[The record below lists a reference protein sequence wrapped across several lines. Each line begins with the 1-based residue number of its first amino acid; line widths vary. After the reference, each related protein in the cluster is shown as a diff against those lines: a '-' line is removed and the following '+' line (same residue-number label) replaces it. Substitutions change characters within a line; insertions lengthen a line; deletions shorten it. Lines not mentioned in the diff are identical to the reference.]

1 MGNLGKF
8 DGYLICTDCDGT
20 LTDSHR
26 KISDENRDAIRYFQ
40 SEGGL
45 FTVASGRYPH
55 YIDEFADKFVPNT
68 YIVSNNGTVLYDL
81 KEDKAIIS
89 SHITEDVSEV
99 LCYIYD
105 NMPDIICGIV
115 AGEMGESIKYIRADA
130 HFPEKFKEY
139 YGENVPISSTDEL
152 KKLVRDSKDDF
163 TKMVFVEQDPE
174 KSLPNAEKLI
184 TVFGDKYEIV
194 LSWDTGIE
202 FLPKGSGKGQMIS
215 KMKELLPNV
224 HTTIGIGDYGNDISM
239 FGYCDIAYAVE
250 NAPDWVKAKAKNIT
264 VSNDDNAI
272 AKIIRDLEVNINAK

>member
-20 LTDSHR
+20 LTNSKR

-55 YIDEFADKFVPNT
+55 YIDEFSDRFVPNT

-81 KEDKAIIS
+81 KEDKVVFK

-115 AGEMGESIKYIRADA
+115 AGEMGESIKYVRADA
-130 HFPEKFKEY
+130 NTPKEFKEY
-139 YGENVPISSTDEL
+139 YGDNSPIYSTEEL
-152 KKLVRDSKDDF
+152 KKLVAESNDEF
-163 TKMVFVEQDPE
+163 TKMIFVESDPK
-174 KSLPNAEKLI
+174 KSLPNAEKLSEI
-184 TVFGDKYEIV
+184 FGDKYEIM

-239 FGYCDIAYAVE
+239 FANCDIAYAVD

-264 VSNDDNAI
+264 VSNDENAI